1 MHGNYFGNYV
11 LLEGRKRKKKEE
23 GTLIVTGQRR
33 REEKALERQL
43 SDFECD

>member
-1 MHGNYFGNYV
+1 MCCWRDGK
-11 LLEGRKRKKKEE
+11 EKKKEE